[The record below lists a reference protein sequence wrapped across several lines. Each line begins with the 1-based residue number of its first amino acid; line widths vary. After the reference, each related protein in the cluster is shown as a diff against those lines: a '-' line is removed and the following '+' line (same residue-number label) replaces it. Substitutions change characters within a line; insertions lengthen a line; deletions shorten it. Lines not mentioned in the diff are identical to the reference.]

1 METVSLER
9 TIDAP
14 ASAVR
19 DLVRD
24 VGPLME
30 AAGFDEVA
38 VDGNVVEITNNVG
51 LLTID
56 LRLRVLDTEDALAYE
71 QVDGIFDEM
80 VTRYAV
86 AEGDGTDGTQ
96 EGVVVR
102 ATTEYSLAVDV
113 VGSILDSTIIAR
125 QRRTELSAQF
135 DYLERATADGEGTSE
150 RPRET

>member
-1 METVSLER
+1 
-9 TIDAP
+9 
-14 ASAVR
+14 
-19 DLVRD
+19 
-24 VGPLME
+24 
-30 AAGFDEVA
+30 
-38 VDGNVVEITNNVG
+38 
-51 LLTID
+51 
-56 LRLRVLDTEDALAYE
+56 
-71 QVDGIFDEM
+71 M

-96 EGVVVR
+96 EGVMVR